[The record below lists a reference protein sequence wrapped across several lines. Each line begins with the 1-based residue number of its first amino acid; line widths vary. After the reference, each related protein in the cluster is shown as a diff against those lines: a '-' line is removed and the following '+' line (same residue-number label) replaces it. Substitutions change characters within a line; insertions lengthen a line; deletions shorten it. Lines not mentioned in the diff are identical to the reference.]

1 MHESAEALPSVLDL
15 ATASGLDLAQASDIM
30 TDTMSMFGIE
40 SDEASRAS
48 DVFAAAQANSNL
60 SVDQLSEALIKAG
73 PTAAALGEDI
83 EETSAMLGIFADQGL
98 KGSKAGTTLDAMY
111 RDVQNAAED
120 GAIAIG
126 ESSIAVYD
134 AEGNFRGMSAI
145 MAEVEAATEGMSD
158 EQRRNALASVFQE
171 QAMGG
176 VNMLLAEGSDG
187 LAELTDTLYNSEGAA
202 NEMAETMDD
211 NVQGALAGL
220 RSSIEEVAIQFFE
233 LGEGPIRGLIEWLTN
248 LVDRFGELDGAT
260 QQWIVLAALAA
271 AAIGPILIVGAKLVK
286 GVLMVI
292 KVAKLLV
299 VAVGAITA
307 PFAAVVAAIAA
318 AIAIGVALWKN
329 WDEVTAKAGEM
340 HERVQTAVQTM
351 VAAVVNFFTNLGER
365 VRSTVQNMVTA
376 VVSFFTN
383 LGSRARSII
392 STMVSAVVNFF
403 TNLGA
408 RARAIVS
415 SLVSSV
421 VSFFSNLGTRARAII
436 SAMVTGVVNFFTN
449 MFNSTRNIANNI
461 KSTITNIFN
470 SFANIVRTAFSRVVS
485 NVRNGM
491 TRAFN
496 VIKGF
501 FSRFKNAGANII
513 GNVADG
519 IRGAVG
525 KVTDAVGGVLGK
537 ARDMLPFSPPKD
549 KSSPLAGI
557 EKNGIT
563 EQIAKG
569 IYDGENEIDKAMN
582 NVLGGGA
589 FDVNAHAT
597 HSVDNHENGYQSRP
611 AVINMN
617 LGGRNFKAFVE
628 DISNTQNNVV
638 RLETEYGL

>member
-1 MHESAEALPSVLDL
+1 
-15 ATASGLDLAQASDIM
+15 
-30 TDTMSMFGIE
+30 MFSIE
-40 SDEASRAS
+40 SQDASRAA

-83 EETSAMLGIFADQGL
+83 EETSAILGIFADQGL

-145 MAEVEAATEGMSD
+145 MEEVEAATEGMSD

-171 QAMGG
+171 QAMSG

-260 QQWIVLAALAA
+260 QQWIAVAALAA
-271 AAIGPILIVGAKLVK
+271 AAIGPILIIGAKLVK
-286 GVLMVI
+286 GVLVVI
-292 KVAKLLV
+292 KVAKLLAA
-299 VAVGAITA
+299 AVGLLLS
-307 PFAAVVAAIAA
+307 PFGLIVAAIAA
-318 AIAIGVALWKN
+318 AITIGVALWKN
-329 WDEVTAKAGEM
+329 WDKVTAMAGEM
-340 HERVQTAVQTM
+340 HERVQSAVQTM
-351 VAAVVNFFTNLGER
+351 VAAVINFFTNLGER
-365 VRSTVQNMVTA
+365 VQSTVQNMVTA
-376 VVSFFTN
+376 VVNFFIN
-383 LGSRARSII
+383 LHTRIQTTVQNMVQAVVNFFSNLHQRVQ
-392 STMVSAVVNFF
+392 STVQNMVMAVVNFF
-403 TNLGA
+403 T
-408 RARAIVS
+408 
-415 SLVSSV
+415 
-421 VSFFSNLGTRARAII
+421 NLGTRARAII

-569 IYDGENEIDKAMN
+569 IYDGESEIEKAMDSTLHLPDVSQYVRGN
-582 NVLGGGA
+582 FDRENRTQPVQPEIHLHLGDREYTD
-589 FDVNAHAT
+589 FVNDLT
-597 HSVDNHENGYQSRP
+597 SEQDRQYQLREQ
-611 AVINMN
+611 
-617 LGGRNFKAFVE
+617 F
-628 DISNTQNNVV
+628 
-638 RLETEYGL
+638 